1 METQTLQAA
10 CRCCGS
16 TVQATASRC
25 EYCGNP
31 IRITTLRSASELS
44 KPVLMK
50 YLHNYEAV
58 RSQDESSPIA
68 LGIIALQLGQF
79 TFAKDRFDEVIKA
92 DPSHAEAYFY
102 RAIAVL
108 QKKKPFMCPRP
119 VIDEALR
126 DLDSAYLIEQQAIYK
141 YFSALIRFDYFHRK
155 KFRVEPHF
163 MEEFEFVQSIG
174 IGSGD
179 LGLLLTVI
187 NIEVPSELKI

>member
-1 METQTLQAA
+1 MVTQTLQAS

-16 TVQATASRC
+16 TVQATATRC

-50 YLHNYEAV
+50 YLHNYEAA
-58 RSQDESSPIA
+58 RSHDESSPIA

-79 TFAKDRFDEVIKA
+79 NLAKNRFDEVIKA

-108 QKKKPFMCPRP
+108 QNKKPFMCPRP

-163 MEEFEFVQSIG
+163 MEEFKCAQSTG

-179 LGLLLTVI
+179 LDLLLTVI

>member
-16 TVQATASRC
+16 TVQATASQC
-25 EYCGNP
+25 GYCGNP

-58 RSQDESSPIA
+58 KSQDESSPIA

-79 TFAKDRFDEVIKA
+79 SLAKDRFDEVINA
-92 DPSHAEAYFY
+92 DPSQAEAYFY

-108 QKKKPFMCPRP
+108 QKKKPFMCLRP
-119 VIDEALR
+119 VIDGALR
-126 DLDSAYLIEQQAIYK
+126 DLDSAYLLEQQAIYK

-155 KFRVEPHF
+155 KFRVEPDF
-163 MEEFEFVQSIG
+163 MEEFEFVKSTG

-179 LGLLLTVI
+179 IELLLTVI
-187 NIEVPSELKI
+187 NLEVPFELKI